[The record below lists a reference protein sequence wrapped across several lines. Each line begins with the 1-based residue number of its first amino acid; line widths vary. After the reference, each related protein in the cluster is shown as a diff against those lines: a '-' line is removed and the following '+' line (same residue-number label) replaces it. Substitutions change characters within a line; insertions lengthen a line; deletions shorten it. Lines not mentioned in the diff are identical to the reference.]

1 MKIGICGIGFVGN
14 AVYKCLLNYNH
25 LTLFTYDK
33 YKKINDFNHVLD
45 TDILFICLPTTINN
59 EKQTYDM
66 REIDSTIKS
75 LSLNNYKGAVLI
87 KSTILPPYCAN
98 INNIYTNLKII
109 HNPEFLTARTAVE
122 DFENQKHIVLGFTKY
137 SADLKD
143 LIKYFYK
150 DIFPFAEISIT
161 SSECSS
167 LMKLSCNSFYAVK
180 IQFLTEIYLLC
191 NRLDISYNEVKTLM
205 LNNKWINPEHTTI
218 PGPDGHISFGGACF
232 PKDITALS
240 NFMDKM
246 DISNNVISFTI
257 EERNRM
263 RDCL

>member
-33 YKKINDFNHVLD
+33 YKKINDFNNLLD
-45 TDILFICLPTTINN
+45 TDILFICLPTNINI

-66 REIDSTIKS
+66 SEIDNTIKL
-75 LSLNNYKGAVLI
+75 LSLNNYKGAIII

-122 DFENQKHIVLGFTKY
+122 DFENQSHIVLGFTKY
-137 SADLKD
+137 STDLKD
-143 LIKYFYK
+143 LIKYFYIN
-150 DIFPFAEISIT
+150 IFPFAEISIT
-161 SSECSS
+161 SSECAS

-180 IQFLTEIYLLC
+180 IQFFSEIYLLC

-205 LNNKWINPEHTTI
+205 LNNKWINPNHMTI

-246 DISNNVISFTI
+246 DISNNVISSTI

-263 RDCL
+263 RDKL